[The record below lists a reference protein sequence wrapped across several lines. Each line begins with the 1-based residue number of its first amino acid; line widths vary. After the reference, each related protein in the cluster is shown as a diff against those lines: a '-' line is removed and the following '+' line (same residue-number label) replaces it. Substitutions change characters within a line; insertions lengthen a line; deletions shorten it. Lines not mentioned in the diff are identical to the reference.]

1 MKTMGERIRAL
12 RIARGL
18 SQQELADQLGITKG
32 AVMHWETGRTKNIKN
47 ETMLALVQILGT
59 DQEFLIFG
67 PDRMPKQDGR
77 KRPRPGEADPQK
89 NTVKRRRK

>member
-47 ETMLALVQILGT
+47 ETMLALVRILGT
-59 DQEFLIFG
+59 DQEFLLFG
-67 PDRMPKQDGR
+67 PDRTPKRDGR
-77 KRPRPGEADPQK
+77 KRKSGESDSEKSAA
-89 NTVKRRRK
+89 KRRRR

>member
-1 MKTMGERIRAL
+1 MGERIRAL
-12 RIARGL
+12 RIAKGL

-47 ETMLALVQILGT
+47 ETMLALVQVLGT

-67 PDRMPKQDGR
+67 PDRMPKQAGR
-77 KRPRPGEADPQK
+77 KRGRSGESDPEK
-89 NTVKRRRK
+89 GALKRRRK

>member
-77 KRPRPGEADPQK
+77 KRTRSESTGRGTTK
-89 NTVKRRRK
+89 TKRRR